1 MTDNDIN
8 LCKEAIISISDIIEK
23 LSNQVIDLENKL
35 IESESE
41 NKNKELKKNK
51 ELEKNNIIKQKK
63 TQNIQ
68 NTDEYKIRLIRS
80 RRANNY

>member
-1 MTDNDIN
+1 MNENDIN
-8 LCKEAIISISDIIEK
+8 LCKEAIISITDIIEK

-35 IESESE
+35 MKSE
-41 NKNKELKKNK
+41 NKNK

>member
-1 MTDNDIN
+1 MNENDIN
-8 LCKEAIISISDIIEK
+8 LCKEAIISITDIIEK

-35 IESESE
+35 MKSE
-41 NKNKELKKNK
+41 NKNK

-68 NTDEYKIRLIRS
+68 DTDEYKIRLIRS
-80 RRANNY
+80 RRTNNY

>member
-1 MTDNDIN
+1 MNEDDIN
-8 LCKEAIISISDIIEK
+8 LCKDAIISITDIIEQ
-23 LSNQVIDLENKL
+23 LSNQIIDLENKL
-35 IESESE
+35 IKSE
-41 NKNKELKKNK
+41 NTNK

-68 NTDEYKIRLIRS
+68 DSDEYKIKLIRS

>member
-1 MTDNDIN
+1 MNENDIY
-8 LCKEAIISISDIIEK
+8 LCKEAIISITDIIEK

-35 IESESE
+35 MKSE
-41 NKNKELKKNK
+41 NKNK

-68 NTDEYKIRLIRS
+68 DTDEYKIRLIRS

>member
-1 MTDNDIN
+1 MNENDIN
-8 LCKEAIISISDIIEK
+8 LCKEAIISITDIIEK

-35 IESESE
+35 IKSE
-41 NKNKELKKNK
+41 NKNK

-68 NTDEYKIRLIRS
+68 DTDEYKIRLIRS

>member
-1 MTDNDIN
+1 MNENDIN
-8 LCKEAIISISDIIEK
+8 LCKEAIISITDIIEK
-23 LSNQVIDLENKL
+23 LSNQVIDLKNKL
-35 IESESE
+35 MKSE
-41 NKNKELKKNK
+41 NKNK

-68 NTDEYKIRLIRS
+68 DTDEYKIRLIRS

>member
-1 MTDNDIN
+1 MNENDIN
-8 LCKEAIISISDIIEK
+8 LCKEAIISITEIIEK
-23 LSNQVIDLENKL
+23 LSNQVIDLEKKL
-35 IESESE
+35 MKSE
-41 NKNKELKKNK
+41 NKNK

-68 NTDEYKIRLIRS
+68 DTDEYKIRLIRS

>member
-1 MTDNDIN
+1 MNENDIN
-8 LCKEAIISISDIIEK
+8 LCKEAIISITDIIEK

-35 IESESE
+35 MKSE
-41 NKNKELKKNK
+41 NKNK

-63 TQNIQ
+63 TQNVQ
-68 NTDEYKIRLIRS
+68 DTDEYKIRLIRS

>member
-1 MTDNDIN
+1 MNENDIN
-8 LCKEAIISISDIIEK
+8 LCKEAIISITDIIEK

-35 IESESE
+35 MKSE
-41 NKNKELKKNK
+41 NKNK

-63 TQNIQ
+63 VQNIQ
-68 NTDEYKIRLIRS
+68 DTDEYKIKLIRS

>member
-1 MTDNDIN
+1 MNENDIN
-8 LCKEAIISISDIIEK
+8 LCKEAIISITDIIEK

-35 IESESE
+35 MKSE
-41 NKNKELKKNK
+41 NKNK

-68 NTDEYKIRLIRS
+68 DTDEYKIRLIRS

>member
-1 MTDNDIN
+1 MNENDIN
-8 LCKEAIISISDIIEK
+8 LCKEAIISITDIIEK

-35 IESESE
+35 MKSE
-41 NKNKELKKNK
+41 NKNK

-68 NTDEYKIRLIRS
+68 DTDEYKIRLIRS
-80 RRANNY
+80 RRSIIY

>member
-1 MTDNDIN
+1 MNENDIN
-8 LCKEAIISISDIIEK
+8 LCKEAIISITDIIEK
-23 LSNQVIDLENKL
+23 LSNQVIYLENKL
-35 IESESE
+35 MESE
-41 NKNKELKKNK
+41 NKNK

-68 NTDEYKIRLIRS
+68 DTDEYKIRLIRS

>member
-1 MTDNDIN
+1 MNENDIN
-8 LCKEAIISISDIIEK
+8 LCKEAIISITDIIEK
-23 LSNQVIDLENKL
+23 LSNQVINLENKL
-35 IESESE
+35 IKSE
-41 NKNKELKKNK
+41 NK

-68 NTDEYKIRLIRS
+68 DSDEYKIKLIRS

>member
-1 MTDNDIN
+1 MNKNDIN
-8 LCKEAIISISDIIEK
+8 LCKEAIISITDIIEK

-35 IESESE
+35 MKSE
-41 NKNKELKKNK
+41 NKNK

-68 NTDEYKIRLIRS
+68 DTDEYKIRLIRS